1 MFYLY
6 VEAKILKL
14 KLSIIRFLKFKTRC
28 LDLSVEIVFTII
40 KFYYLDSQKYVLPEA
55 MNK

>member
-14 KLSIIRFLKFKTRC
+14 KLSIIRFLNFKTRC